1 MSRGKSETGR
11 GSTCA
16 RSGKFSTAE
25 LPLML
30 KAATSCA
37 RAAISGVE
45 NVPSQMRDFLR
56 GSRISDTH
64 LPQLRIRTPRYTA
77 CLLLSLLLLLLLLL
91 LSSQLQSISLAFLLG
106 AAVVV
111 VVLFGKDW
119 ELGLFLDDELDELE
133 GEDGDDEEVDEF
145 VLELVASELFDSV
158 IVIKEYCTQ
167 RPNCEDVR

>member
-77 CLLLSLLLLLLLLL
+77 CLLLLLLLLVLLL

-158 IVIKEYCTQ
+158 IVIKEYSTQ
-167 RPNCEDVR
+167 RPNCEDIR